1 MEWRA
6 GMESLSRSTIKRP
19 ALGRAQAGGRSQARG
34 HARAGGGQPDRH
46 SNISQKGTRLGN
58 WLTREKARELLAVPD
73 RSTLKGKRD
82 YVILALLGSP
92 QNTDIKARLGVCA
105 SIKSMIYSRALR
117 TMCSFQDYLAQSFRI
132 IWRKCFR
139 IIWRIRHQLVPITRL
154 SRAAS
159 TTSLEMR

>member
-1 MEWRA
+1 
-6 GMESLSRSTIKRP
+6 MESLSRSTIKRP

-105 SIKSMIYSRALR
+105 SIRSMTYSRALR
-117 TMCSFQDYLAQSFRI
+117 SMEVQRARHNKLFICSKRCCLPYSMIPYSEATPFWTCKQ
-132 IWRKCFR
+132 
-139 IIWRIRHQLVPITRL
+139 VPD
-154 SRAAS
+154 
-159 TTSLEMR
+159 